1 MKYKHFLRAM
11 LSYQKAERDLA
22 ELGDMGFDFFEG
34 KYNLSHTYIQLLES
48 AIKPHYGKDGWEWCE
63 WYMWEND
70 WGEHVWT
77 DKDGKSKFGATDK
90 DGNPIAYSL
99 ESLWSLLETDYR
111 KRNE

>member
-1 MKYKHFLRAM
+1 
-11 LSYQKAERDLA
+11 
-22 ELGDMGFDFFEG
+22 
-34 KYNLSHTYIQLLES
+34 
-48 AIKPHYGKDGWEWCE
+48 
-63 WYMWEND
+63 
-70 WGEHVWT
+70 VWT